1 MSQDTALFRDE
12 NQARASDPDAS
23 AWVSANAGTGKTA
36 VLVRRV
42 LRLLLAGVEPERI
55 LCLTYTKNAAAE
67 MENRLLK
74 ELANWATDS
83 TEGLRKRIEA
93 LTGAA
98 SKPDLIDRA
107 RRLFARTLEAKGGLK
122 IYTIHGFC
130 ERVLQRFPLEAGI
143 APNFG
148 VLDGR
153 EATLLRSEAFDT
165 IITRIAADSDSQP
178 GEALATVLGRT
189 AESQLRVMV
198 DLALEERATLGHL
211 QGLGAD
217 WAQAECRVLKRLLG
231 VEHDRE
237 QVLLETMASIVD
249 NSSIDELLSVV
260 IANAT
265 TTTDQMLK
273 FGLEAAK
280 NAEGESRI
288 AALRPIFCTA
298 ENKKRVKL
306 CNKAMADAAPKLWE
320 AFNAAQNEY
329 CVADLKLEHI
339 RAAESSVAL
348 LVLANEIHAEYER
361 RKKTEAALD
370 YEDLIVKTVS
380 LLVKAGAAPWV
391 LYKMDRGIDHIL
403 VDEAQD
409 TNPEQWEI
417 IKALA
422 EEFFAGEGS
431 SEVLRTLFAVGDEK
445 QSIYSFQ
452 GAVPARFGEAGRAFK
467 SKAEAVGVTFH
478 TVPLTPS
485 FRSTEPILQAVDA
498 VFAQDIAAKGLTWL
512 EPTISHTAHRKQAA

>member
-178 GEALATVLGRT
+178 SEALATVLGRT

-198 DLALEERATLGHL
+198 DLALEERATLGH
-211 QGLGAD
+211 
-217 WAQAECRVLKRLLG
+217 
-231 VEHDRE
+231 
-237 QVLLETMASIVD
+237 
-249 NSSIDELLSVV
+249 
-260 IANAT
+260 
-265 TTTDQMLK
+265 
-273 FGLEAAK
+273 
-280 NAEGESRI
+280 
-288 AALRPIFCTA
+288 
-298 ENKKRVKL
+298 
-306 CNKAMADAAPKLWE
+306 
-320 AFNAAQNEY
+320 
-329 CVADLKLEHI
+329 
-339 RAAESSVAL
+339 
-348 LVLANEIHAEYER
+348 
-361 RKKTEAALD
+361 
-370 YEDLIVKTVS
+370 
-380 LLVKAGAAPWV
+380 
-391 LYKMDRGIDHIL
+391 
-403 VDEAQD
+403 
-409 TNPEQWEI
+409 
-417 IKALA
+417 
-422 EEFFAGEGS
+422 
-431 SEVLRTLFAVGDEK
+431 
-445 QSIYSFQ
+445 
-452 GAVPARFGEAGRAFK
+452 
-467 SKAEAVGVTFH
+467 
-478 TVPLTPS
+478 
-485 FRSTEPILQAVDA
+485 
-498 VFAQDIAAKGLTWL
+498 
-512 EPTISHTAHRKQAA
+512 